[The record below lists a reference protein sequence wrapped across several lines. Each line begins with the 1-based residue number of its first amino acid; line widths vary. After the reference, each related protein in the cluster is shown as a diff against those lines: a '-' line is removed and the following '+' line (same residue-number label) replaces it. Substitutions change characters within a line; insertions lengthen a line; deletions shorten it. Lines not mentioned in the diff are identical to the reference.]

1 MLVDIMEQLEQ
12 LIQLSEMVITSPV
25 ALSRSL
31 GSTVGLGLW
40 GVGLGGRGGSW
51 QVECVCPCS
60 HRASW

>member
-40 GVGLGGRGGSW
+40 GVGLGGRGGSFL
-51 QVECVCPCS
+51 
-60 HRASW
+60 AI